1 MSDAVKTKKKRSL
14 RKKSFVASSRR
25 SPINVDVNKPDV
37 DEIFSNLAS
46 GSLPDPNA
54 ALREVYALAI
64 ESVAQ
69 AFVDGLSSL
78 CLGILDT
85 ARSDDFLDDNP
96 LAPWIRKY
104 LPSGDIDGA
113 ALRET
118 LSEKIQA
125 SKATIL
131 SSLTQAM
138 TGAHGRDGVAT
149 SPEDDNLIEH
159 GILRHRNMHCPMS
172 QARIEALIDQLQS
185 GAPREERAKT
195 YKIMHT
201 PRTYRFSFGT
211 ADAQKS
217 RIENEDAAKVD
228 ENRERE
234 ASDGRIAEEELSID
248 DGRRRDCGHERSEI
262 NADFDE
268 TELDETELDET
279 DGEQSESLAER
290 RCRELVH
297 PDKMTMPVSESIKSM
312 QSLFAQGQK
321 ASIEKFSQ
329 LSVATTGISQAIEQ
343 GDGWIAQIGASAEA
357 ELSGV
362 LQDIALQ
369 VTDAVLAA
377 YIAENPEHIASLSN
391 LLRDDPR
398 VIEDNSL
405 SAFIESLESSDNA
418 GDDGVED
425 GECSVTN
432 DDLSRAF
439 AKLLAD
445 PDLDLD

>member
-25 SPINVDVNKPDV
+25 SPINVDVSKPDV

-149 SPEDDNLIEH
+149 SHEDDDLIEH

-211 ADAQKS
+211 ADAKKS
-217 RIENEDAAKVD
+217 RNENDDAAKVD
-228 ENRERE
+228 ENRERD
-234 ASDGRIAEEELSID
+234 ASDGRIAEEDLSID
-248 DGRRRDCGHERSEI
+248 DGMCRDCRHEPIETI
-262 NADFDE
+262 ADFDE
-268 TELDETELDET
+268 IDDELDET

-297 PDKMTMPVSESIKSM
+297 PDKITMPVSESIKSM

-329 LSVATTGISQAIEQ
+329 LSAATTGISQAIEQ

>member
-1 MSDAVKTKKKRSL
+1 
-14 RKKSFVASSRR
+14 
-25 SPINVDVNKPDV
+25 
-37 DEIFSNLAS
+37 
-46 GSLPDPNA
+46 
-54 ALREVYALAI
+54 
-64 ESVAQ
+64 
-69 AFVDGLSSL
+69 
-78 CLGILDT
+78 
-85 ARSDDFLDDNP
+85 
-96 LAPWIRKY
+96 
-104 LPSGDIDGA
+104 
-113 ALRET
+113 
-118 LSEKIQA
+118 
-125 SKATIL
+125 
-131 SSLTQAM
+131 
-138 TGAHGRDGVAT
+138 
-149 SPEDDNLIEH
+149 
-159 GILRHRNMHCPMS
+159 
-172 QARIEALIDQLQS
+172 
-185 GAPREERAKT
+185 
-195 YKIMHT
+195 
-201 PRTYRFSFGT
+201 
-211 ADAQKS
+211 
-217 RIENEDAAKVD
+217 
-228 ENRERE
+228 
-234 ASDGRIAEEELSID
+234 
-248 DGRRRDCGHERSEI
+248 
-262 NADFDE
+262 
-268 TELDETELDET
+268 
-279 DGEQSESLAER
+279 
-290 RCRELVH
+290 
-297 PDKMTMPVSESIKSM
+297 M

-329 LSVATTGISQAIEQ
+329 LSAATTGISQAIEQ

>member
-14 RKKSFVASSRR
+14 RKKSVVASSRR
-25 SPINVDVNKPDV
+25 SPINVDVSKPDV

-149 SPEDDNLIEH
+149 SPEDDDLIEH

-211 ADAQKS
+211 ADAKKS
-217 RIENEDAAKVD
+217 HNENDDAVKVD
-228 ENRERE
+228 ENRERD

-248 DGRRRDCGHERSEI
+248 DGRHRDRGHEPSETHD
-262 NADFDE
+262 DF
-268 TELDETELDET
+268 DETELDET

>member
-25 SPINVDVNKPDV
+25 SPINVDVSKPDV

-149 SPEDDNLIEH
+149 SPEDDDLIEH

-211 ADAQKS
+211 TDAKKS
-217 RIENEDAAKVD
+217 RNENDDAAKVD
-228 ENRERE
+228 ENCERD
-234 ASDGRIAEEELSID
+234 ASDGRIAEEDLSID
-248 DGRRRDCGHERSEI
+248 DGMCRDCGHEPIEI
-262 NADFDE
+262 NDDFDE
-268 TELDETELDET
+268 TDDELDET

-297 PDKMTMPVSESIKSM
+297 PDKMTMPVSESIKSI

-329 LSVATTGISQAIEQ
+329 LSAATTGISQAIEQ

-405 SAFIESLESSDNA
+405 SAFIESLESSDDA

>member
-1 MSDAVKTKKKRSL
+1 MSDVVKTKKKRSL

-25 SPINVDVNKPDV
+25 SPINVDVSKPDV

-46 GSLPDPNA
+46 GSLPDPNS

-78 CLGILDT
+78 CMGILDT

-149 SPEDDNLIEH
+149 SPEDDDLIEH

-211 ADAQKS
+211 ADAKKS
-217 RIENEDAAKVD
+217 HNENDDAVKVD

-248 DGRRRDCGHERSEI
+248 DGACRDRGHESSET
-262 NADFDE
+262 NADF
-268 TELDETELDET
+268 DETELDET

-329 LSVATTGISQAIEQ
+329 LSAATAGISQAIEQ
-343 GDGWIAQIGASAEA
+343 GDGWIAQIGANAEA

-405 SAFIESLESSDNA
+405 SAFIESLESSD
-418 GDDGVED
+418 DGVED

>member
-25 SPINVDVNKPDV
+25 SPINVDVSKPDV

-131 SSLTQAM
+131 STQAM
-138 TGAHGRDGVAT
+138 TGAHGCDGVAT
-149 SPEDDNLIEH
+149 SHEDDDLIEH

-211 ADAQKS
+211 ADAKKS
-217 RIENEDAAKVD
+217 RNENDDAAKVD
-228 ENRERE
+228 ENRERD
-234 ASDGRIAEEELSID
+234 ASDGRIAEGDLSID
-248 DGRRRDCGHERSEI
+248 DGMCRDCRHEPIETI
-262 NADFDE
+262 ADFDE
-268 TELDETELDET
+268 IDDELDET

-297 PDKMTMPVSESIKSM
+297 PDKITMPVSESIKSM

-329 LSVATTGISQAIEQ
+329 LSAATTGISQAIEQ

>member
-14 RKKSFVASSRR
+14 RKKSVVASSRR

-138 TGAHGRDGVAT
+138 TGAHGCDVVAT
-149 SPEDDNLIEH
+149 SHEDGDLIEH

-211 ADAQKS
+211 ADAKKS
-217 RIENEDAAKVD
+217 RNENDDAAKVD
-228 ENRERE
+228 ENRERD
-234 ASDGRIAEEELSID
+234 ASDGRIAEEDLSID
-248 DGRRRDCGHERSEI
+248 DGMCRDCRHEPIETI
-262 NADFDE
+262 ADFDE
-268 TELDETELDET
+268 IDDELDET

-297 PDKMTMPVSESIKSM
+297 PDKITMPVSESIKSM

-329 LSVATTGISQAIEQ
+329 LSAATTGISQAIEQ

>member
-25 SPINVDVNKPDV
+25 SPINVDVSKPDV

-149 SPEDDNLIEH
+149 SHEDDDLIEH

-211 ADAQKS
+211 ADAKKS
-217 RIENEDAAKVD
+217 RNENDDAAKVD
-228 ENRERE
+228 ENRERD
-234 ASDGRIAEEELSID
+234 ASDGRIAEEDLSID
-248 DGRRRDCGHERSEI
+248 DGMCRDCRHEPIETI
-262 NADFDE
+262 ADFDE
-268 TELDETELDET
+268 IDDELDET

-297 PDKMTMPVSESIKSM
+297 PDKITMPVSESIKSM

-329 LSVATTGISQAIEQ
+329 LSAATTGISQAIEQ

-405 SAFIESLESSDNA
+405 SAFIESLESGDNA

>member
-14 RKKSFVASSRR
+14 RKKSVVASSRR

-46 GSLPDPNA
+46 GSLTDPNA

-138 TGAHGRDGVAT
+138 TGAHGCDGVAT
-149 SPEDDNLIEH
+149 SHEDDDLIEH

-211 ADAQKS
+211 ADAKKS
-217 RIENEDAAKVD
+217 RNENDDAAKVD
-228 ENRERE
+228 ENRERD
-234 ASDGRIAEEELSID
+234 ASDGRIAEGDLSID
-248 DGRRRDCGHERSEI
+248 DGMCRDCRHEPIETI
-262 NADFDE
+262 ADFDE
-268 TELDETELDET
+268 IDDELDET

-297 PDKMTMPVSESIKSM
+297 PDKITMPVSESIKSM
-312 QSLFAQGQK
+312 QSLFVQGQK

-329 LSVATTGISQAIEQ
+329 LSAATTGISQAIEQ

-362 LQDIALQ
+362 
-369 VTDAVLAA
+369 
-377 YIAENPEHIASLSN
+377 
-391 LLRDDPR
+391 
-398 VIEDNSL
+398 
-405 SAFIESLESSDNA
+405 
-418 GDDGVED
+418 
-425 GECSVTN
+425 
-432 DDLSRAF
+432 
-439 AKLLAD
+439 
-445 PDLDLD
+445 

>member
-25 SPINVDVNKPDV
+25 SPINVDVSKPDV

-149 SPEDDNLIEH
+149 SSEDDDLIEH

-217 RIENEDAAKVD
+217 SIENDDAAKVD
-228 ENRERE
+228 ENCARE

-248 DGRRRDCGHERSEI
+248 DGICRDCGHEPIET

-268 TELDETELDET
+268 TDDELDET
-279 DGEQSESLAER
+279 DGEQSESPAER

-329 LSVATTGISQAIEQ
+329 LSAATTGISQAIEQ

-398 VIEDNSL
+398 VVEDNSL
-405 SAFIESLESSDNA
+405 SAFIESLELSDNA

>member
-14 RKKSFVASSRR
+14 RKKSVVASSRR
-25 SPINVDVNKPDV
+25 SPINVDVSKPDV

-211 ADAQKS
+211 ADAKKS
-217 RIENEDAAKVD
+217 HNENDDAVKVD
-228 ENRERE
+228 ENRERD

-248 DGRRRDCGHERSEI
+248 DGRHRDRGHEPSETHD
-262 NADFDE
+262 DF
-268 TELDETELDET
+268 DETELDET

>member
-25 SPINVDVNKPDV
+25 SPINVDVSKPDV

-78 CLGILDT
+78 CMGILDT

-149 SPEDDNLIEH
+149 SPEDDDLIED

-211 ADAQKS
+211 ADAKKS
-217 RIENEDAAKVD
+217 RIENDDAAKVD
-228 ENRERE
+228 ENRERD
-234 ASDGRIAEEELSID
+234 ASDGRIAEEDLSID
-248 DGRRRDCGHERSEI
+248 DGICHDCGHEPIET

-268 TELDETELDET
+268 TDDELDET

-297 PDKMTMPVSESIKSM
+297 PDKMTMPVSESIKSI

-329 LSVATTGISQAIEQ
+329 LSTVTTGISQAIEQ

-405 SAFIESLESSDNA
+405 SAFIESLESSDDA

>member
-25 SPINVDVNKPDV
+25 SPINVDVSKPDV

-138 TGAHGRDGVAT
+138 TGAHGCDGVAT
-149 SPEDDNLIEH
+149 SHEDDDLIEH

-211 ADAQKS
+211 ADAKKS
-217 RIENEDAAKVD
+217 RNENDDAAKVD
-228 ENRERE
+228 ENRERD
-234 ASDGRIAEEELSID
+234 ASDGRIAEEDLSID
-248 DGRRRDCGHERSEI
+248 DGMCRDCRHEPSETI
-262 NADFDE
+262 ADFDE
-268 TELDETELDET
+268 TDAELDET

-297 PDKMTMPVSESIKSM
+297 SDKMTMPVSESIKSM

-329 LSVATTGISQAIEQ
+329 LSAATTGISQAIEQ

>member
-25 SPINVDVNKPDV
+25 SPINVDVSKPDV

-149 SPEDDNLIEH
+149 SHEDDDLIEH

-211 ADAQKS
+211 ADAKKS
-217 RIENEDAAKVD
+217 RNENDDAAKVD
-228 ENRERE
+228 ENRERD
-234 ASDGRIAEEELSID
+234 ASDGRIAEEDLSID
-248 DGRRRDCGHERSEI
+248 DGMCRDCRHEPIETI
-262 NADFDE
+262 ADFDE
-268 TELDETELDET
+268 TDDELDET

-297 PDKMTMPVSESIKSM
+297 PDKITMPVSESIKSM

-329 LSVATTGISQAIEQ
+329 LSAATTGISQAIEQ

-405 SAFIESLESSDNA
+405 SAFIESLESGDNA

>member
-25 SPINVDVNKPDV
+25 SPINVDVSKPDV

-149 SPEDDNLIEH
+149 SHEDDDLIEH

-211 ADAQKS
+211 ADAKKS
-217 RIENEDAAKVD
+217 RNENDDAAKVD
-228 ENRERE
+228 ENRERD
-234 ASDGRIAEEELSID
+234 ASDGRIAEEDLSID
-248 DGRRRDCGHERSEI
+248 DGMCRDCRHEPIETI
-262 NADFDE
+262 ADFDE
-268 TELDETELDET
+268 TDDELDET

-297 PDKMTMPVSESIKSM
+297 PDKITMPVSESIKSM
-312 QSLFAQGQK
+312 QSLFVQGQK

-329 LSVATTGISQAIEQ
+329 LSAATTGISQAIEQ

>member
-25 SPINVDVNKPDV
+25 SPINVDVSKPDV

-149 SPEDDNLIEH
+149 SHEDDDLIEH

-185 GAPREERAKT
+185 GSTREERAKT

-211 ADAQKS
+211 ADAKKS
-217 RIENEDAAKVD
+217 RIENDDAAKVD

-234 ASDGRIAEEELSID
+234 ASDGRIAEEDLSID
-248 DGRRRDCGHERSEI
+248 DGMCRDCRHEPIET

-268 TELDETELDET
+268 TDAELDET

-329 LSVATTGISQAIEQ
+329 LSAATTGISQAIEQ

-405 SAFIESLESSDNA
+405 SAFIESLESSDDA

>member
-25 SPINVDVNKPDV
+25 SPINVDVSKPDV

-149 SPEDDNLIEH
+149 SHEDDDLIEH

-211 ADAQKS
+211 ADAKKS
-217 RIENEDAAKVD
+217 RNENDDAAKVD
-228 ENRERE
+228 ENRERD
-234 ASDGRIAEEELSID
+234 ASDGRIAEEDLSID
-248 DGRRRDCGHERSEI
+248 DGMCRDCRHEPIETI
-262 NADFDE
+262 ADFDE
-268 TELDETELDET
+268 TDDELDET

-297 PDKMTMPVSESIKSM
+297 PDKITMPVSESIKSM

-329 LSVATTGISQAIEQ
+329 LSAATTGISQAIEQ

>member
-1 MSDAVKTKKKRSL
+1 
-14 RKKSFVASSRR
+14 
-25 SPINVDVNKPDV
+25 
-37 DEIFSNLAS
+37 
-46 GSLPDPNA
+46 
-54 ALREVYALAI
+54 
-64 ESVAQ
+64 
-69 AFVDGLSSL
+69 
-78 CLGILDT
+78 
-85 ARSDDFLDDNP
+85 
-96 LAPWIRKY
+96 
-104 LPSGDIDGA
+104 
-113 ALRET
+113 
-118 LSEKIQA
+118 
-125 SKATIL
+125 
-131 SSLTQAM
+131 
-138 TGAHGRDGVAT
+138 
-149 SPEDDNLIEH
+149 
-159 GILRHRNMHCPMS
+159 
-172 QARIEALIDQLQS
+172 
-185 GAPREERAKT
+185 
-195 YKIMHT
+195 MHT

-211 ADAQKS
+211 ADAKKS
-217 RIENEDAAKVD
+217 RNENDDAAKVD
-228 ENRERE
+228 ENRERD
-234 ASDGRIAEEELSID
+234 ASDGRIAEEDLSID
-248 DGRRRDCGHERSEI
+248 DGMCRDCRHEPIETI
-262 NADFDE
+262 ADFDE
-268 TELDETELDET
+268 IDDELDET

-297 PDKMTMPVSESIKSM
+297 PDKITMPVSESIKSM

-329 LSVATTGISQAIEQ
+329 LSAATKGISQAIEQ

>member
-25 SPINVDVNKPDV
+25 SPINVDVSKPDV

-138 TGAHGRDGVAT
+138 TGAHGGDGVAT
-149 SPEDDNLIEH
+149 SHEDDDLIEH

-211 ADAQKS
+211 ADAKKS
-217 RIENEDAAKVD
+217 RNENDDAAKVD
-228 ENRERE
+228 ENRERD
-234 ASDGRIAEEELSID
+234 ASDGRIAEEDLSID
-248 DGRRRDCGHERSEI
+248 DGMCRDCRHEPIETI
-262 NADFDE
+262 ADFDE
-268 TELDETELDET
+268 IDDELDET

-297 PDKMTMPVSESIKSM
+297 PDKITMPVSESIKSM

-329 LSVATTGISQAIEQ
+329 LSAATTGISQAIEQ

>member
-1 MSDAVKTKKKRSL
+1 
-14 RKKSFVASSRR
+14 
-25 SPINVDVNKPDV
+25 
-37 DEIFSNLAS
+37 
-46 GSLPDPNA
+46 
-54 ALREVYALAI
+54 
-64 ESVAQ
+64 
-69 AFVDGLSSL
+69 
-78 CLGILDT
+78 
-85 ARSDDFLDDNP
+85 
-96 LAPWIRKY
+96 
-104 LPSGDIDGA
+104 
-113 ALRET
+113 
-118 LSEKIQA
+118 
-125 SKATIL
+125 
-131 SSLTQAM
+131 M
-138 TGAHGRDGVAT
+138 TGAHGCDGVAT
-149 SPEDDNLIEH
+149 SHEDDDLIEH

-211 ADAQKS
+211 ADAKKS
-217 RIENEDAAKVD
+217 RNENDDAAKVD
-228 ENRERE
+228 ENRERD
-234 ASDGRIAEEELSID
+234 ASDGRIAEEDLSID
-248 DGRRRDCGHERSEI
+248 DGMCRDCRHEPIETI
-262 NADFDE
+262 ADFDE
-268 TELDETELDET
+268 IDDELDET

-297 PDKMTMPVSESIKSM
+297 PDKITMPVSESIKSM

-329 LSVATTGISQAIEQ
+329 LSAATTGISQAIEQ

>member
-14 RKKSFVASSRR
+14 RKKSVVASSRR
-25 SPINVDVNKPDV
+25 SPINVDVSEPDV
-37 DEIFSNLAS
+37 DEIFPNLAS
-46 GSLPDPNA
+46 GSLPDPDA

-118 LSEKIQA
+118 LSAKIQA
-125 SKATIL
+125 PKATIL
-131 SSLTQAM
+131 SSLTHA
-138 TGAHGRDGVAT
+138 TPGAHGCDGVAT
-149 SPEDDNLIEH
+149 SHEDDDLIEH

-211 ADAQKS
+211 ADAKKS
-217 RIENEDAAKVD
+217 RNENDDAAKVD
-228 ENRERE
+228 ENRERD
-234 ASDGRIAEEELSID
+234 ASDGRIAEEDLSID
-248 DGRRRDCGHERSEI
+248 DGMCRDCRHEPIETI
-262 NADFDE
+262 ADFDE
-268 TELDETELDET
+268 IDDELDET

-297 PDKMTMPVSESIKSM
+297 PDKITMPVSESLKSM
-312 QSLFAQGQK
+312 PSLLAHGRKAGIGQ
-321 ASIEKFSQ
+321 FSQ
-329 LSVATTGISQAIEQ
+329 LSAATTGISQAIEQ

>member
-25 SPINVDVNKPDV
+25 SPINVDVSKPDV

-78 CLGILDT
+78 CMGILDT

-138 TGAHGRDGVAT
+138 TGAQGRDGVAT
-149 SPEDDNLIEH
+149 SPEDDDLIEH

-211 ADAQKS
+211 ADAKKS
-217 RIENEDAAKVD
+217 RIENDDAAKVD
-228 ENRERE
+228 ENRERD
-234 ASDGRIAEEELSID
+234 ASDRRIAEEELSID
-248 DGRRRDCGHERSEI
+248 DGACRDCGHEPIETI
-262 NADFDE
+262 ADFGE
-268 TELDETELDET
+268 TDAELDET

-329 LSVATTGISQAIEQ
+329 LSAATTGISQAIEQ

-405 SAFIESLESSDNA
+405 SAFIESLESLESS
-418 GDDGVED
+418 DDGVED